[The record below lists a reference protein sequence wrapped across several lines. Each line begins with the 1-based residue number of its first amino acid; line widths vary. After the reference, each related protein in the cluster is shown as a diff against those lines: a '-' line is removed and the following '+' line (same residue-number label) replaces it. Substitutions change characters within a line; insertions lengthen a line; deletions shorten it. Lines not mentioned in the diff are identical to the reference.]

1 MGGCRS
7 LSRGRRLS
15 RSDGAAVPPDAAMSA
30 VSIDD
35 IRSRLQSAFAP
46 TSLQVIDEGHL
57 HIGHAGEG
65 TGHFRVRIA
74 STAFDGKTRVQQ
86 HRMVYDAL
94 ADLMGKG
101 IHALAIE
108 ARAADGL

>member
-1 MGGCRS
+1 
-7 LSRGRRLS
+7 
-15 RSDGAAVPPDAAMSA
+15 MSA
-30 VSIDD
+30 TSIDD
-35 IRSRLQSAFAP
+35 IRSRLQQAFAP
-46 TSLQVIDEGHL
+46 SMLEVIDEGHL

-74 STAFDGKTRVQQ
+74 SAAFDGRTRVQQ

-94 ADLMGKG
+94 ADLMGHG

-108 ARAADGL
+108 AQSTLPE

>member
-1 MGGCRS
+1 
-7 LSRGRRLS
+7 
-15 RSDGAAVPPDAAMSA
+15 MSA
-30 VSIDD
+30 ASIDD

-74 STAFDGKTRVQQ
+74 SAAFDGKTRVQQ

-94 ADLMGKG
+94 VDLMGHG
-101 IHALAIE
+101 IHALAIDAE
-108 ARAADGL
+108 SVGPRTNAGKRE

>member
-1 MGGCRS
+1 
-7 LSRGRRLS
+7 
-15 RSDGAAVPPDAAMSA
+15 MSA
-30 VSIDD
+30 ASADD
-35 IRSRLQSAFAP
+35 VRARLQKAFAP
-46 TSLQVIDEGHL
+46 SALDVIDEGYL

-74 STAFDGKTRVQQ
+74 SAAFDGKTRVQQ

-94 ADLMGKG
+94 ADLMGNG

-108 ARAADGL
+108 AQSLPRE

>member
-1 MGGCRS
+1 
-7 LSRGRRLS
+7 
-15 RSDGAAVPPDAAMSA
+15 MSA
-30 VSIDD
+30 ASVDD
-35 IRSRLQSAFAP
+35 IRARLQQTFAP
-46 TSLQVIDEGHL
+46 TSLEVVDEGHL

-74 STAFDGKTRVQQ
+74 SVTFAGKTRVQQ

-94 ADLMGKG
+94 AGLMGRG

-108 ARAADGL
+108 VLA

>member
-1 MGGCRS
+1 
-7 LSRGRRLS
+7 
-15 RSDGAAVPPDAAMSA
+15 MSA
-30 VSIDD
+30 ASTDD
-35 IRSRLQSAFAP
+35 IRARLQQAFSPA
-46 TSLQVIDEGHL
+46 TLEVIDEGHL

-74 STAFDGKTRVQQ
+74 GAAFEGKARVQQ

-94 ADLMGKG
+94 AELMGKG

-108 ARAADGL
+108 VQSSGPQMNANERK

>member
-1 MGGCRS
+1 
-7 LSRGRRLS
+7 
-15 RSDGAAVPPDAAMSA
+15 MSA
-30 VSIDD
+30 ASIDE
-35 IRSRLQSAFAP
+35 IRAQLQSAFAP
-46 TSLQVIDEGHL
+46 TSLEVIDEGHL

-74 STAFDGKTRVQQ
+74 GAAFEGKTRVHQ

-94 ADLMGKG
+94 AELMGNG

-108 ARAADGL
+108 VRSSGPQMNANERE